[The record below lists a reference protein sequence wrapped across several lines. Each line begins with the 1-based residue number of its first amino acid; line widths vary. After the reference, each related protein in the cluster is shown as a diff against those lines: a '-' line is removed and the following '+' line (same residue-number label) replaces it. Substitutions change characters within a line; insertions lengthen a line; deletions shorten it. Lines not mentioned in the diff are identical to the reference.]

1 MALRKSAGTDQYY
14 SDDDIYPNLSEMLD
28 LTVVEDVPSS
38 TNFSFGDA
46 LSFFC
51 SRCNKGFKNLETLR
65 YHERNEKCTKPR
77 KGTFMIYDSFV
88 FDIL

>member
-1 MALRKSAGTDQYY
+1 MATRKPPGADHYY

-28 LTVVEDVPSS
+28 LTVVEDVPST

-51 SRCNKGFKNLETLR
+51 SRCNMGFKNLATLR
-65 YHERNEKCTKPR
+65 NHEKNVKCSKPR
-77 KGTFMIYDSFV
+77 KGT
-88 FDIL
+88 L